1 MSQPLMTSPKF
12 RMNLMPKLD
21 RLIILKDEFHR
32 ALTNPLFD
40 EPENYS
46 VLLDVI
52 QDAIDKEE
60 REIEAANA

>member
-1 MSQPLMTSPKF
+1 MTSPKI
-12 RMNLMPKLD
+12 RMKLMPKLD

-60 REIEAANA
+60 REIGVANA

>member
-1 MSQPLMTSPKF
+1 
-12 RMNLMPKLD
+12 MPKLD

-40 EPENYS
+40 DPENYS

-60 REIEAANA
+60 KEMGVTNA

>member
-1 MSQPLMTSPKF
+1 MRRNP
-12 RMNLMPKLD
+12 MPKLD

-60 REIEAANA
+60 ANA

>member
-1 MSQPLMTSPKF
+1 MNLQLMTLPKVKQ
-12 RMNLMPKLD
+12 NLMAKLD
-21 RLIILKDEFHR
+21 RLIILRDEFHR

-40 EPENYS
+40 EPENYC

-60 REIEAANA
+60 SNA

>member
-1 MSQPLMTSPKF
+1 
-12 RMNLMPKLD
+12 MPKLD

-32 ALTNPLFD
+32 ALTNQLCD
-40 EPENYS
+40 DPENYS

-60 REIEAANA
+60 KEMGVTNA

>member
-1 MSQPLMTSPKF
+1 
-12 RMNLMPKLD
+12 MPKLD
-21 RLIILKDEFHR
+21 RLIILRDEFHR

-60 REIEAANA
+60 REIEESNA

>member
-1 MSQPLMTSPKF
+1 M
-12 RMNLMPKLD
+12 D
-21 RLIILKDEFHR
+21 RLTILR
-32 ALTNPLFD
+32 AELVRAITNPLYD

-60 REIEAANA
+60 SNA